1 MLGPERR
8 PSGPLHGGEGIHR
21 FDLTVVLPQNPMALG
36 ALMAVGVSASCATVQ
51 QLGGSAGW
59 SWGITAA
66 ALLSAA
72 YLGLVSRSRRPPPQA
87 AENEAARVALETLAA
102 QNAELSSLLWKTVD
116 RLQVLSSIDRD
127 FSERTLDLD
136 SLLKSLASRTCDAVG
151 EVVGVYLVEEHQP
164 ALRAFEV
171 RHRHL
176 KDRVQPLLESEPH
189 YLLPTLPRLAMES
202 GCTRTY
208 EQLTSALD
216 AGERAL
222 FSALPQLRH
231 ALLVPIKSRTGEG
244 VGAVWLMRSDAQGP
258 FTQEDRELI
267 EQVVE
272 RASLAIDNAR
282 LYRARETFL
291 GLAAH
296 ELRTPTTALR
306 AQAQLMLR
314 RLETLPVE
322 RVRSGL
328 ETIERQTGRLTRL
341 INDLLDV
348 TRIEASKLELREER
362 TDGGVL
368 ADELVERFE
377 QLTSRNCFKRE
388 GDAHGWVAVDP
399 VRLDQVLSNLLTNAV
414 KFCEQGD
421 ILLRTWRKDREV
433 VFSVIDHG
441 PGISREKQTLLFE
454 RFSQVGND
462 ADRRGGLG
470 LGLYLSRELVLRMG
484 GRIWVE
490 SDGVPG
496 HPTAFHVS
504 FPEAPAEKVAVQ
516 RSQPGG
522 PNALTI

>member
-1 MLGPERR
+1 M
-8 PSGPLHGGEGIHR
+8 
-21 FDLTVVLPQNPMALG
+21 VLPQNPLALV
-36 ALMAVGVSASCATVQ
+36 ALIAVGVTAGCAAAYRPE
-51 QLGGSAGW
+51 GSVGW
-59 SWGITAA
+59 SWGLTAA
-66 ALLSAA
+66 SLLAAA
-72 YLGLVSRSRRPPPQA
+72 YLGGVLRSRRLPTQEE
-87 AENEAARVALETLAA
+87 ENEAARVALETLAA

-171 RHRHL
+171 RHRNL
-176 KDRVQPLLESEPH
+176 KEGVQSLLQSEPH

-202 GCTRTY
+202 GCTRAY
-208 EQLTSALD
+208 PEFTSALD
-216 AGERAL
+216 ARERAV

-244 VGAVWLMRSDAQGP
+244 VGAVWLIRSEAQGP

-314 RLETLPVE
+314 RLESMPPE
-322 RVRSGL
+322 RIKSGL

-348 TRIEASKLELREER
+348 TRIEASKLELRSER

-377 QLTSRNCFKRE
+377 QLTSRRCFKRE
-388 GDAHGWVAVDP
+388 GDPHGWVAVDP
-399 VRLDQVLSNLLTNAV
+399 VRLDQVLSNLLSNAV

-421 ILLRTWRKDREV
+421 ILLRTARVDREV

-504 FPEAPAEKVAVQ
+504 FPEAAPEKPAE
-516 RSQPGG
+516 RRPSPDG
-522 PNALTI
+522 PSALTV